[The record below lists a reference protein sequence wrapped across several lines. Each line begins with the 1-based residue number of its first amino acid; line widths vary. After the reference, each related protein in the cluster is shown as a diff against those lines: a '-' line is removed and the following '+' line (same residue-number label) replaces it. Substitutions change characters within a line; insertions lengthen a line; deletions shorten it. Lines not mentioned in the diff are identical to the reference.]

1 MSVRDHFFE
10 RGSVHVSY
18 DHEDVEY
25 HRVIADR
32 IRRYVPGGGRILEV
46 GPGAGNIFR
55 LLRGDAGT
63 SWDLA
68 AADIDPVCLAI
79 LRETVSDDIDTRVLP
94 EDRFSLDGFD
104 APFDAIVMSHV
115 LEHIPHSPV
124 DVVRH
129 ALARLTERGV
139 LILAV
144 PNPVRPHVIVGN
156 LVRRH
161 YVNPGHVVSWDPSHW
176 RNFLEA
182 WVGAEVVEY
191 PADEVRIVP
200 GRIKRIPGIGAPVRW
215 AERHVARALP
225 WFAYSNMAVLRKS

>member
-18 DHEDVEY
+18 DHADVEY

-32 IRRYVPGGGRILEV
+32 VRRHLPDGGRVLEV

-55 LLRGDAGT
+55 LLLNDPDPA
-63 SWDLA
+63 WDLC
-68 AADIDPVCLAI
+68 AADIDPRCLSI
-79 LRETVSDDIDTRVLP
+79 LRDTLPDEVDTRVLP
-94 EDRFSLDGFD
+94 DDRFSLDGFD
-104 APFDAIVMSHV
+104 GTFDAIVMSHV

-124 DVVRH
+124 EVVRH
-129 ALARLTERGV
+129 ALDRLSQGRV

-161 YVNPGHVVSWDPSHW
+161 YVNPGHVMSWDPSHW

-182 WVGAEVVEY
+182 WVDAEVLEY
-191 PADEVRIVP
+191 PVDEVRVAP
-200 GRIKRIPGIGAPVRW
+200 SRIKRIPAIGTSIRW
-215 AERHVARALP
+215 AERRLANVLP
-225 WFAYSNMAVLRKS
+225 WFAYSNMAVLRKR